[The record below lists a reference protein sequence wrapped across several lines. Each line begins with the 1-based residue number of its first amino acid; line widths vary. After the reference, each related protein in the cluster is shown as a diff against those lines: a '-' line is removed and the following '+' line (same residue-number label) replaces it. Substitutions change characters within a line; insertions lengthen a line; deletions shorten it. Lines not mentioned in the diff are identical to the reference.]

1 MLKFHKTWYSSNLM
15 TLSVIGK
22 ESLDDLENMVN
33 VLFENV
39 ENKDVVGPSWTKH
52 PYRPEDNRTLT
63 YIVPVKD
70 IRNLDLLFPIPDI
83 SRKHYKGGPGQY
95 LAHLIGHE
103 GKGSLLSELKARKW
117 CNSLVAGEKSGAK
130 GFRFFEV
137 GVDLTV
143 DGVDHINDIISL
155 VFQVRKPVKDS
166 LELFSWYVRNI

>member
-1 MLKFHKTWYSSNLM
+1 M

-22 ESLDDLENMVN
+22 QSLDDLENMVN
-33 VLFENV
+33 ALFENV
-39 ENKDVVGPSWTKH
+39 ENKDVIGPAWPQH
-52 PYRPEDNRTLT
+52 PYRPEDNCTLT

-83 SRKHYKGGPGQY
+83 SREHYKGGPGQY

-103 GKGSLLSELKARKW
+103 GKGSLLSELKSRKW
-117 CNSLVAGEKSGAK
+117 CNSLVAGEKAGAK

-155 VFQVRKPVKDS
+155 VFQVRKPDKKPQY
-166 LELFSWYVRNI
+166 LFCVVLMIFFL